1 MQLDVERFL
10 ALVCRELGAEEAHI
24 RDSNEPT
31 PENSDPCELRWRMP
45 DGRSVVARFALA
57 PADREARQ
65 RRLEMLAGT
74 FDTVWDKDPDEAR
87 PPRSR
92 PPAARSLREELQA
105 LCERAGASN
114 AVVVDANS
122 PVVWGAA
129 HPEGLTEAE
138 GPPPVAVI
146 APVSLDAP
154 EPVTAVGHASPV
166 VPPAPVS
173 SAAPVGAND
182 LEADSEHDGTR
193 DGGVSPTARAAA
205 ASRIAVQVVRT
216 MTDGAASRKGKHVRH
231 VERSGEAPFVAHS
244 FAGIYLLV
252 VVYEALFDELRAERT
267 IVEALPRIERLVLA
281 LPPLDTPPT
290 KGAGVVSM
298 RRRS

>member
-1 MQLDVERFL
+1 VQLDIERFL

-24 RDSNEPT
+24 RDADDPSLESP
-31 PENSDPCELRWRMP
+31 DPCELRWRVP
-45 DGRSVVARFALA
+45 DGRSVVARFALE
-57 PADREARQ
+57 PSDREVRQ

-74 FDTVWDKDPDEAR
+74 FDTVWARGTDQGTDDGR

-92 PPAARSLREELQA
+92 PPAARSLREELTA
-105 LCERAGASN
+105 LCERAGAVN

-129 HPEGLTEAE
+129 HPEGLTEPDA
-138 GPPPVAVI
+138 PHPVASI
-146 APVSLDAP
+146 GRAAPADAP
-154 EPVTAVGHASPV
+154 
-166 VPPAPVS
+166 PA
-173 SAAPVGAND
+173 GAND
-182 LEADSEHDGTR
+182 IEPAGTA
-193 DGGVSPTARAAA
+193 SPTARAAA
-205 ASRIAVQVVRT
+205 ASRIAVHVVRT
-216 MTDGAASRKGKHVRH
+216 MNDGAASRKGKHVRH
-231 VERSGEAPFVAHS
+231 VERSGHAPFVAHS

-252 VVYEALFDELRAERT
+252 VVYDALFDELRAERT

-281 LPPLDTPPT
+281 LPPLDPSPT

>member
-24 RDSNEPT
+24 RDASDPT
-31 PENSDPCELRWRMP
+31 PDNTDPCELRWSMP
-45 DGRSVVARFALA
+45 DGRSVVARFAMA

-74 FDTVWDKDPDEAR
+74 FDTVWDKDADDAR

-105 LCERAGASN
+105 LCERAGAIN

-129 HPEGLTEAE
+129 HPEGLTEPEA
-138 GPPPVAVI
+138 PQTVAVVE
-146 APVSLDAP
+146 PVSLVAP
-154 EPVTAVGHASPV
+154 EPITAVSHASPV
-166 VPPAPVS
+166 VPVPPVS
-173 SAAPVGAND
+173 SAALVGTSD
-182 LEADSEHDGTR
+182 IESEYERDDTR
-193 DGGVSPTARAAA
+193 DGPVSPTARAAA
-205 ASRIAVQVVRT
+205 ASRIAVQVVRA

-252 VVYEALFDELRAERT
+252 VVYETLFDELRAERT

-281 LPPLDTPPT
+281 LPPLDPSPT

>member
-24 RDSNEPT
+24 REDEDPSSESADS
-31 PENSDPCELRWRMP
+31 CELRWRMP
-45 DGRSVVARFALA
+45 DGRSVVARFAVA
-57 PADREARQ
+57 PADREVRQ

-74 FDTVWDKDPDEAR
+74 FDTVWSGSADRGTDDAR

-92 PPAARSLREELQA
+92 PPPARSLRDELAA
-105 LCERAGASN
+105 LCERAGAVN

-129 HPEGLTEAE
+129 HPEGLTEPDA
-138 GPPPVAVI
+138 PQPVATIGPV
-146 APVSLDAP
+146 APV
-154 EPVTAVGHASPV
+154 
-166 VPPAPVS
+166 
-173 SAAPVGAND
+173 AATSVGAND
-182 LEADSEHDGTR
+182 IEPG
-193 DGGVSPTARAAA
+193 GGVSPTTRAAA
-205 ASRIAVQVVRT
+205 ASRIAVHVVRT
-216 MTDGAASRKGKHVRH
+216 MNDGAASRKGKHVRH
-231 VERSGEAPFVAHS
+231 VERSGQAPFVAHS

-252 VVYEALFDELRAERT
+252 IVYDALFDELRAERA

-281 LPPLDTPPT
+281 LPPLDPPT